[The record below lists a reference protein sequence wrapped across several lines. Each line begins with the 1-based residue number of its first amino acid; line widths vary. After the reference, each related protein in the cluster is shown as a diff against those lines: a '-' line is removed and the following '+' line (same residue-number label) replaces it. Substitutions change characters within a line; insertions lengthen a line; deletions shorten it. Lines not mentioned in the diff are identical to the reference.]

1 MIICG
6 ETIGRGEKKAFFLP
20 INGGQPLQGVAVC
33 GEHPG
38 KTLLVTAGVHGCE
51 YVGIEAMRR
60 FVKEVQP
67 QELCGQVIVL
77 PLVNRSGFLAGAKQ
91 LVPEDGKNLNRV
103 FPGKAEG
110 SLSER
115 IAWAIETH
123 LYPLADFL
131 LDLHGADINEQI
143 VPLAFFP
150 AAAGEEIRERCRAA
164 AQSLSV
170 PLRVASSSK
179 NGLYSWAAQC
189 SVPSLLVERGGQG
202 HWSEE
207 EVNQCLENVDELM
220 GFLQLLPQRPARPA
234 VMQREIVRTVYEE
247 SAQDGFWYP
256 AVTQGQI
263 VAEGQLLGRLEQMD
277 GTVQQVLARFD
288 AMVMYYTLSLGVR
301 RGDPLIA
308 YGSEQ
313 PE

>member
-1 MIICG
+1 MILCG
-6 ETIGRGEKKAFFLP
+6 ETIGRGEKKAFSLP
-20 INGGQPLQGVAVC
+20 VKDGQPLQGVAVC

-38 KTLLVTAGVHGCE
+38 KTLLITAGVHGCE

-60 FVKEVQP
+60 FVRQLQP
-67 QELCGQVIVL
+67 QGLCGQVVVL

-143 VPLAFFP
+143 VPLVFFP
-150 AAAGEEIRERCRAA
+150 AAAEEQVNCLSRTAA
-164 AQSLSV
+164 AALSV
-170 PLRVASSSK
+170 QLRVASTSK
-179 NGLYSWAAQC
+179 NGLYSWAAQRGI
-189 SVPSLLVERGGQG
+189 PSLLVERGGLGRWTQ
-202 HWSEE
+202 E
-207 EVNQCLENVDELM
+207 EVERCLDNVYELM
-220 GFLQLLPQRPARPA
+220 GFLQMMPARPTP
-234 VMQREIVRTVYEE
+234 VQREIVRAVYEE

-256 AVTQGQI
+256 AVTQGQT
-263 VAEGQLLGRLEQMD
+263 VAEGQLLGRLEQLD
-277 GTVQQVLARFD
+277 GSVQEYRAQFCGV
-288 AMVMYYTLSLGVR
+288 VMYYTLSLGVR
-301 RGDPLIA
+301 RGDPLVA
-308 YGSEQ
+308 YGGEQ